1 MDFLEDIFHLA
12 LFEFRVDLS
21 HTNTDLAFQ
30 KAYVLVALSKGSQIL
45 NEEFCGSLE
54 GRMRSHEN
62 KLGPLH
68 LLLKFKVIK
77 CICKLFIEAFAIG
90 ET

>member
-1 MDFLEDIFHLA
+1 MNLLEDIFHLA

-21 HTNTDLAFQ
+21 HTNTNLAFQ

-45 NEEFCGSLE
+45 NEEFCGSLK
-54 GRMRSHEN
+54 GWMRSHED
-62 KLGPLH
+62 KLGPFH
-68 LLLKFKVIK
+68 LLLQFKVIK
-77 CICKLFIEAFAIG
+77 CIRKLFVEAFAVG